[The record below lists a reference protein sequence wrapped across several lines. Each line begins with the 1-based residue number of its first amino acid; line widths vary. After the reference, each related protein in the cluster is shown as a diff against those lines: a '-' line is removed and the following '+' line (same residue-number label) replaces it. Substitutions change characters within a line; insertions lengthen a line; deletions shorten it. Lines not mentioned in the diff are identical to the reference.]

1 MQASHAQILASP
13 EIRQGLERVREAAY
27 IAKYCESPMKYDRN
41 LSFWRMSQQYC
52 HLEKNSL
59 SSLLRKFGG
68 LVFLAKKVTSRAL
81 GDTYVTES
89 RLTVQQQSGEF
100 TGTWW
105 SAGMILS
112 GRAYELPRLVPN
124 ITGTDG
130 GAWPTPRANQAMNA
144 SMTETLASHKHP
156 NLEVIV
162 AREMWATPNTLDS
175 LPPKSP
181 KALTREMTVT
191 RPGRS
196 KPANLRDQVSNMDMW
211 ATPQARD
218 YRTGDNPDGKR
229 AKRKAEQ
236 GWSQNLNDQV
246 RMYPTPT
253 THNHKETGAPSQVNN
268 RNTVQL
274 GDLVVDAAMNS
285 TTKDSE
291 NTDAQTVKAMRLNPR
306 WVSWLMMWPVTWF
319 DGTILKR
326 KSGGSRTK
334 SDTERTS

>member
-1 MQASHAQILASP
+1 MQGSHARILASP
-13 EIRQGLERVREAAY
+13 EIKQALEKVRGLDFTG
-27 IAKYCESPMKYDRN
+27 KFSGLPMKYDRN
-41 LSFWRMSQQYC
+41 TCSWKMSQQ
-52 HLEKNSL
+52 
-59 SSLLRKFGG
+59 SLLSMMDQPCEQSLATLPVAG
-68 LVFLAKKVTSRAL
+68 L
-81 GDTYVTES
+81 
-89 RLTVQQQSGEF
+89 
-100 TGTWW
+100 
-105 SAGMILS
+105 MLS
-112 GRAYELPRLVPN
+112 GQLYRLPKLALN
-124 ITGTDG
+124 TNATDG
-130 GAWPTPRANQAMNA
+130 GV
-144 SMTETLASHKHP
+144 SHG
-156 NLEVIV
+156 
-162 AREMWATPNTLDS
+162 AWATPNTMDS

-181 KALTREMTVT
+181 ESLQREMTVT

-229 AKRKAEQ
+229 AKRKIEQ

-246 RMYPTPT
+246 RMYPTPTPT

-334 SDTERTS
+334 SKTGRTS